1 MGATPREV
9 LEGLGDGKDPFRF
22 IMQGLA
28 LRTTVNVWDGFV
40 QAIVKMLSPEAEGE
54 VNPMVAAMLM
64 PMLPA
69 YMMQVRG
76 SLSVD
81 VDEEAVA
88 EIWDT
93 VKELAPEKIK
103 EKINQ
108 SNA

>member
-1 MGATPREV
+1 
-9 LEGLGDGKDPFRF
+9 
-22 IMQGLA
+22 
-28 LRTTVNVWDGFV
+28 
-40 QAIVKMLSPEAEGE
+40 MLSPESEEE

-93 VKELAPEKIK
+93 VKELAPEEVKQM
-103 EKINQ
+103 INK

>member
-1 MGATPREV
+1 
-9 LEGLGDGKDPFRF
+9 
-22 IMQGLA
+22 
-28 LRTTVNVWDGFV
+28 
-40 QAIVKMLSPEAEGE
+40 MLSPESEEE

-93 VKELAPEKIK
+93 VKELAPEEVKQM
-103 EKINQ
+103 INQ

>member
-1 MGATPREV
+1 M
-9 LEGLGDGKDPFRF
+9 
-22 IMQGLA
+22 I
-28 LRTTVNVWDGFV
+28 
-40 QAIVKMLSPEAEGE
+40 SPEAEEE
-54 VNPMVAAMLM
+54 VNPMLAAMLM

-93 VKELAPEKIK
+93 VKELAPEPIK
-103 EKINQ
+103 EKINMT
-108 SNA
+108 NA